1 MGFDSVDI
9 AAARER
15 GIAVCNVPDYG
26 TEEVAD
32 HAIALAMA
40 LCRQLFPLDQEAKQL
55 GWIIRVEPKLRRL
68 RELTFGVVGLG
79 PHRHRHGA
87 AGEGAGLQGRLLR
100 SLSAQRRGQGRGRLA
115 RAHAR

>member
-9 AAARER
+9 GAARER

-68 RELTFGVVGLG
+68 RELTFGIVGLG
-79 PHRHRHGA
+79 RIGSA
-87 AGEGAGLQGRLLR
+87 TALR
-100 SLSAQRRGQGRGRLA
+100 AKALGFKVVFYDP
-115 RAHAR
+115 